1 LLLEV
6 EPPKPLKCQ
15 GDAMLERPQ
24 NFEKARIE
32 QQISESMLSQ
42 LYLIENEKRNPRLAE
57 TFHLDHGKTRRLAV
71 AFAGNTWDRDIIPF
85 RESLINV
92 QRYVSLLYSTKPIS
106 NSVFI

>member
-42 LYLIENEKRNPRLAE
+42 LYLIENEKRNPRSAE
-57 TFHLDHGKTRRLAV
+57 AFHPDHGKTRRLAV
-71 AFAGNTWDRDIIPF
+71 EFAGNIYLDIG
-85 RESLINV
+85 RNWALMGNV
-92 QRYVSLLYSTKPIS
+92 LSIFPRM
-106 NSVFI
+106 N